1 MVVTCV
7 VRRDLASIKR
17 RISGGSKLK
26 GKNSKIRGEKR
37 QWLVMLMM
45 KDKVKEKNN
54 KTHIYKPMVVIV

>member
-7 VRRDLASIKR
+7 VGRGLACIKR

-37 QWLVMLMM
+37 QWLMILMM
-45 KDKVKEKNN
+45 TEKVKKS
-54 KTHIYKPMVVIV
+54 HI